1 MEDRNAKKV
10 LVLTCLAYLANGII
24 TAAVGPLLSQFA
36 SNNNASLAEIGGV
49 YSALFVGALLAN
61 MALGRLT
68 DRWGQHRA
76 LIVSLILYALAMTAA
91 TFSRWLPLTFGLIF
105 VAGLGYGTA
114 NLCGNVLVGRVYKER
129 SVSAVNWL
137 NVFYG
142 IGAFT
147 GPLLV
152 SLSLFLL
159 KDGAPAIWFGAIAML
174 IIMVVMILQVFDLQL
189 ENQAPA
195 PEIQPGKRVTRS
207 IFLWTLSLVVLIYVG
222 TEATLGGWSTTYL
235 QKTTSLPIE
244 LAAMGASAFWL
255 ALTGG
260 RLMGAL
266 IGSRISEVKLL
277 ILCLAISFVGA
288 LLFLLSYGNG
298 WFSVGAILTMGL
310 GFGAIY
316 PTIMAV
322 MTNTFRHAP
331 GQAGGVITAMGSIGG
346 SLFPWLLGV
355 TLQAYGMRSGT
366 YYMSALVLALILAF
380 VLNQQIKKTS

>member
-1 MEDRNAKKV
+1 MEERVAKKI
-10 LVLTCLAYLANGII
+10 LILTCLAYLANGII

-36 SNNNASLAEIGGV
+36 THNNATLAEIGGV
-49 YSALFVGALLAN
+49 YTALFLGALLAN
-61 MALGRLT
+61 IALGRLT

-76 LIVSLILYALAMTAA
+76 LIVSLILYAVGMMAA

-114 NLCGNVLVGRVYKER
+114 NLCGNVLVGRVYKEK

-152 SLSLFLL
+152 SLSLYLF
-159 KDGAPAIWFGAIAML
+159 KDGAPSIWFGAIAML
-174 IIMVVMILQVFDLQL
+174 VVSGVMILSIFNIRL
-189 ENQAPA
+189 ESQTPHA
-195 PEIQPGKRVTRS
+195 EDQPGQRVTGS

-244 LAAMGASAFWL
+244 FAAMGASAFWL

-266 IGSRISEVKLL
+266 IGSSISEVKLL
-277 ILCLAISFVGA
+277 ILCLAISFMGA

-298 WFSVGAILTMGL
+298 WFSVVAILTMGL

-346 SLFPWLLGV
+346 SIFPWLLGV

-366 YYMSALVLALILAF
+366 YYVGVLVLALILAF
-380 VLNQQIKKTS
+380 VLNQQFKKTS